1 MIANAVASMQPTGAI
16 AQQLS
21 QAASPRLI
29 AIETMEQRQRCGDI
43 VNCLSELAEMRQN
56 GFSRHPEIYRDD

>member
-1 MIANAVASMQPTGAI
+1 MASGDGAANGIPDYTWASDRRAHARITFMIANAVASMQPTGAI

-29 AIETMEQRQRCGDI
+29 AIETME
-43 VNCLSELAEMRQN
+43 
-56 GFSRHPEIYRDD
+56 

>member
-29 AIETMEQRQRCGDI
+29 AIETME
-43 VNCLSELAEMRQN
+43 
-56 GFSRHPEIYRDD
+56 